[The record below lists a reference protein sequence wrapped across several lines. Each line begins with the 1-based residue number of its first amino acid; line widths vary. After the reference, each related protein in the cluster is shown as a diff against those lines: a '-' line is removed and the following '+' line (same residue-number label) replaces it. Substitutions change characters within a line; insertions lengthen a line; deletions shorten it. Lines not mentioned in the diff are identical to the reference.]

1 MPFDSHAEYWECVR
15 IPARFDLVE
24 LLPAGLPKSIRF
36 ETKADVIE
44 RSLATENRLRK
55 AGPGLQDMVES
66 LADCR
71 LGNCAC
77 RQPIC
82 PICARLFRRWFAADG
97 MAIARKINNPVTLT
111 LFCEAVPQGQLHR
124 VDIAKLHDR
133 VRQRFRRAGLGDI
146 IAMGGTEVAHRAE
159 QNDWLVHL
167 HLLIGDLESS
177 AEERLRAA
185 WSKSDI
191 RAPIW
196 ISPLVDPPQ
205 QIGYLVKFPTFHRP
219 GAQSSALRA
228 RAYPLPQPRFE
239 ELACWYGDYEFSDFV
254 FLLGARRRGGRI
266 FRLNQAAC
274 LATRLRGYPAFRP

>member
-1 MPFDSHAEYWECVR
+1 VPVDSLAEYWENVQ
-15 IPARFDLVE
+15 IPARFDLPE

-44 RSLATENRLRK
+44 RSIVTEQRLRK
-55 AGPGLQDMVES
+55 VGRGFGDIGKF

-71 LGNCAC
+71 SGNYPC

-82 PICARLFRRWFAADG
+82 PICARLFRRWFAANS
-97 MAIARKINNPVTLT
+97 MALARKINNPVTLT
-111 LFCEAVPQGQLHR
+111 LFCDAVPGGQLHR

-146 IAMGGTEVAHRAE
+146 VAAGGIEAAYRAE
-159 QNDWLVHL
+159 QNDWLIHL
-167 HLLIGDLESS
+167 HLLMGDLESA

-185 WSKSDI
+185 WATSEI
-191 RAPIW
+191 RAPLR

-219 GAQSSALRA
+219 GAQSSPRRA
-228 RAYPLPQPRFE
+228 RAYPLPGPRFE
-239 ELACWYGDYEFSDFV
+239 ELACWFDNYEFGDFI
-254 FLLGARRRGGRI
+254 FLLGARRRGHRI
-266 FRLNQAAC
+266 L
-274 LATRLRGYPAFRP
+274 RLRADRHETPTPGLSDDN